1 MKRYIYLVLLALVAN
16 IASIRA
22 NEPLKREF
30 RGTCS
35 AERTI
40 TEPFAHANN
49 HSPAYVVGE

>member
-30 RGTCS
+30 RGICTNFSLLFKLKLGCTS
-35 AERTI
+35 EKCK
-40 TEPFAHANN
+40 
-49 HSPAYVVGE
+49 